1 MTTNKE
7 VTLDKDDRQNK
18 LLSYNIH
25 GTINLSSGGLLFL
38 KDEARDKINAF
49 ILEIANNPDNRR
61 EKS

>member
-1 MTTNKE
+1 MNE
-7 VTLDKDDRQNK
+7 ITLDKDDRQNK